1 LHGFDACTNHL
12 ITMTS
17 RLVPMKK
24 KSLPQVLAVATI
36 LVFPS
41 VLASQNV
48 IAHEERLYTIGDKD
62 YWITVGSINEPVFID
77 DKSGAE
83 AFIALADPADPLNS
97 DSNGTTNVEGLEKT
111 IKFEISAGDK
121 KKEIEVEPAWQDPGH
136 YEATFYPTIETT
148 YNYRLFGAINNVT
161 VSLDFQCALGEVG
174 EEESQDNSTKQI
186 SEGVTLKAQRG
197 GFGCPASR
205 ADVGFPEPYVSDNEL
220 VNMIKELSGNSTSK

>member
-1 LHGFDACTNHL
+1 
-12 ITMTS
+12 
-17 RLVPMKK
+17 MKK

>member
-1 LHGFDACTNHL
+1 
-12 ITMTS
+12 MTS

>member
-1 LHGFDACTNHL
+1 
-12 ITMTS
+12 
-17 RLVPMKK
+17 MKK

-36 LVFPS
+36 LVFSS

-148 YNYRLFGAINNVT
+148 YDYRLFGAINNVT
-161 VSLDFQCALGEVG
+161 VSLDFQCAPGGVG
-174 EEESQDNSTKQI
+174 EEESQNNSTKQI